1 MSSKL
6 KLHSRNTVDPQLL
19 KYNELLGD
27 ITSDPEK
34 YQLCKIPASEM
45 DRNDLLVA
53 FAYFTHLWAGDVTKP
68 QNYKEKNT

>member
-6 KLHSRNTVDPQLL
+6 KSHCGNVTSSPV

-27 ITSDPEK
+27 VTSNPEK
-34 YQLCKIPASEM
+34 YQLCKIPVSEM

-53 FAYFTHLWAGDVTKP
+53 FAYFSHLLADGITK
-68 QNYKEKNT
+68 Q